1 MKFLWKLFPRFS
13 RGLQKNKNTLFKT
26 DSCTESPVFCTGLRP
41 IAESSRDQ
49 LALKGNHHHP
59 TAEMSWGKSQSKKA
73 DITYKNGREQPELDL
88 ALSPTSWQGA
98 QFIFYTCTCE
108 KQKSKVKKTHKPI
121 LLKRLAAHLVNSY
134 WTMLKIQLSNCLHLS
149 ELQAVAVLDKTCRCS
164 GQTQEVAFYSC
175 FQICLV
181 SKSEEKK
188 KFRFMTSGS
197 LQLRPP
203 LSST

>member
-108 KQKSKVKKTHKPI
+108 KQKSKVKKPT
-121 LLKRLAAHLVNSY
+121 N
-134 WTMLKIQLSNCLHLS
+134 Q
-149 ELQAVAVLDKTCRCS
+149 
-164 GQTQEVAFYSC
+164 FYSKDLLHTWWTLTEPC
-175 FQICLV
+175 WKFSYQTVYISV
-181 SKSEEKK
+181 SY
-188 KFRFMTSGS
+188 R
-197 LQLRPP
+197 LL
-203 LSST
+203 LC